1 MEDKKRKRTTL
12 ILLALLALL
21 IGLLIPFT
29 WRSFTA
35 VKASLVQENSLASK
49 ASETN
54 PKTIS
59 GGSLHGGWIPSS
71 TPTNRPNATSTA
83 TVPPLPT
90 STATHSTSSPQAPAF
105 TATYT
110 ATITLLPEATSTS
123 TASMAGSP
131 TPTDTSSAGYQPTV
145 TKTTQVILTSTQ
157 EVAKTES
164 PTATPGNPTMVL
176 VGSPEIAV
184 TPQASGSTST
194 PTVTVT
200 PPPPQTVVSTASQPL
215 LEAETPS
222 VQAPVIAP
230 TVGPAGNPRDYSTL
244 GIAFGLIAV
253 AAFFLYFSGTVISKR
268 KHL

>member
-29 WRSFTA
+29 WRSFKA

-71 TPTNRPNATSTA
+71 TPTNRPTATSTA
-83 TVPPLPT
+83 TAPPLPT
-90 STATHSTSSPQAPAF
+90 STATHSTSSPQAPAS

-110 ATITLLPEATSTS
+110 ATLTLLPEATSTS
-123 TASMAGSP
+123 TASMAASP
-131 TPTDTSSAGYQPTV
+131 TI

-164 PTATPGNPTMVL
+164 PTATPSNPTMAL
-176 VGSPEIAV
+176 VGSPEIAA

-200 PPPPQTVVSTASQPL
+200 PPPPQTIVSTASQPL

-253 AAFFLYFSGTVISKR
+253 AAFFLYFSGTVMSKR

>member
-29 WRSFTA
+29 WRSFKA

-71 TPTNRPNATSTA
+71 TPTNRPTATSTA

-90 STATHSTSSPQAPAF
+90 STATHSTSSPQAPAS

-110 ATITLLPEATSTS
+110 ATLTLLPEATSTS
-123 TASMAGSP
+123 TASMAASP
-131 TPTDTSSAGYQPTV
+131 TI

-164 PTATPGNPTMVL
+164 PTATPSNPTMAL
-176 VGSPEIAV
+176 VGSPEIAT

-200 PPPPQTVVSTASQPL
+200 PPPPQTIVSTASQPL

>member
-29 WRSFTA
+29 WRSFKA

-71 TPTNRPNATSTA
+71 TPTYRPTATSTA

-110 ATITLLPEATSTS
+110 ATLTLLPQATSTS
-123 TASMAGSP
+123 TASMAASP
-131 TPTDTSSAGYQPTV
+131 TI

-164 PTATPGNPTMVL
+164 PTATPSNPTMAL
-176 VGSPEIAV
+176 VGSPEIAA

-244 GIAFGLIAV
+244 GITFGLIAV

>member
-29 WRSFTA
+29 WRSFKA

-71 TPTNRPNATSTA
+71 TPTNRPTATSTA

-110 ATITLLPEATSTS
+110 ATLTLLPEATSTS
-123 TASMAGSP
+123 TASMAASP
-131 TPTDTSSAGYQPTV
+131 TI

-164 PTATPGNPTMVL
+164 PTATPSNPTMAL
-176 VGSPEIAV
+176 VGSPEIAA

-253 AAFFLYFSGTVISKR
+253 AAFFLYFSGTVMSKR

>member
-29 WRSFTA
+29 WRSFKA

-71 TPTNRPNATSTA
+71 TPTNRPTATSTA

-110 ATITLLPEATSTS
+110 ATLTLLPQATSTS
-123 TASMAGSP
+123 IASMAASP
-131 TPTDTSSAGYQPTV
+131 TI

-164 PTATPGNPTMVL
+164 PTATPSNPTMAL
-176 VGSPEIAV
+176 VGSPEIAA

-200 PPPPQTVVSTASQPL
+200 LPPPQTVVSTASQPL

>member
-29 WRSFTA
+29 WRSFKA

-71 TPTNRPNATSTA
+71 TPTNRPTATSTA

-90 STATHSTSSPQAPAF
+90 STATHSTSSPQAPAS

-110 ATITLLPEATSTS
+110 ATLTLLPEATSTS
-123 TASMAGSP
+123 AASMAASP
-131 TPTDTSSAGYQPTV
+131 TI

-164 PTATPGNPTMVL
+164 PTATPSNPTMAL
-176 VGSPEIAV
+176 VGSPEIAA

-253 AAFFLYFSGTVISKR
+253 AAFFLYFSGTVMSKR

>member
-29 WRSFTA
+29 WRSFKA

-71 TPTNRPNATSTA
+71 TPTYRPTATSTA

-90 STATHSTSSPQAPAF
+90 STATHSTSSPQAPAS

-110 ATITLLPEATSTS
+110 ATLTLLPEATSTS
-123 TASMAGSP
+123 TASMAASP
-131 TPTDTSSAGYQPTV
+131 TI

-164 PTATPGNPTMVL
+164 PTATPSNPTMAL
-176 VGSPEIAV
+176 VGSPEIAA

-244 GIAFGLIAV
+244 GITFGLIAV

>member
-29 WRSFTA
+29 WRSFKA

-71 TPTNRPNATSTA
+71 TPTNRPTATSTA

-110 ATITLLPEATSTS
+110 ATLTLLPEATSTS
-123 TASMAGSP
+123 TASMAASP
-131 TPTDTSSAGYQPTV
+131 TI

-164 PTATPGNPTMVL
+164 PTATPSNPTMAL
-176 VGSPEIAV
+176 VGSPEIAA

>member
-29 WRSFTA
+29 WRSFKA

-71 TPTNRPNATSTA
+71 TPTNRPTATSTA

-90 STATHSTSSPQAPAF
+90 STATHSTSSPQAPAS

-110 ATITLLPEATSTS
+110 ATLTLLPEATSTS
-123 TASMAGSP
+123 TASMAASP
-131 TPTDTSSAGYQPTV
+131 TI

-164 PTATPGNPTMVL
+164 PTATPSNPTMAL
-176 VGSPEIAV
+176 VGSPEIAA

-253 AAFFLYFSGTVISKR
+253 AAFFLYFSGTVMSKR

>member
-29 WRSFTA
+29 WRSFKA

-71 TPTNRPNATSTA
+71 TPTNRPTATSTA

-90 STATHSTSSPQAPAF
+90 STATHSTSSPQAPAS

-110 ATITLLPEATSTS
+110 ATLTLLPEATSTS
-123 TASMAGSP
+123 AASMAASP
-131 TPTDTSSAGYQPTV
+131 TI

-164 PTATPGNPTMVL
+164 PTATPSNPTMAL
-176 VGSPEIAV
+176 VGSPEIAT

-244 GIAFGLIAV
+244 GITFGLIAV

>member
-29 WRSFTA
+29 WRSFKA

-71 TPTNRPNATSTA
+71 TPTNRPTATSTA
-83 TVPPLPT
+83 TAPPLPT
-90 STATHSTSSPQAPAF
+90 STATHSTSSPQAPAS

-110 ATITLLPEATSTS
+110 ATLTLLPEATSTS
-123 TASMAGSP
+123 AASMAASP
-131 TPTDTSSAGYQPTV
+131 TI

-164 PTATPGNPTMVL
+164 PTATPSNPTMAL
-176 VGSPEIAV
+176 VGSPEIAT

-200 PPPPQTVVSTASQPL
+200 PPPPQTVVSTVSQPL

-253 AAFFLYFSGTVISKR
+253 AAFFLYFSGTVMSKR

>member
-29 WRSFTA
+29 WRSFKA

-71 TPTNRPNATSTA
+71 TPTNRPTATSTA

-90 STATHSTSSPQAPAF
+90 STATHSTSSPQAPAS

-110 ATITLLPEATSTS
+110 ATLTLLPEATSTS
-123 TASMAGSP
+123 AASMAASP
-131 TPTDTSSAGYQPTV
+131 TI

-157 EVAKTES
+157 EVARTES
-164 PTATPGNPTMVL
+164 PTATPSNPTMAL
-176 VGSPEIAV
+176 VGSPEIAA

>member
-1 MEDKKRKRTTL
+1 MEDKKRKRRTL

-29 WRSFTA
+29 WRSFKA

-71 TPTNRPNATSTA
+71 TPTNRPTATSTA

-90 STATHSTSSPQAPAF
+90 STATHSTSSPQAPAS

-110 ATITLLPEATSTS
+110 ATLTLLPEATSTS
-123 TASMAGSP
+123 AASMAASP
-131 TPTDTSSAGYQPTV
+131 TV
-145 TKTTQVILTSTQ
+145 IKTTQVILTSTQ

-164 PTATPGNPTMVL
+164 PTATPSNPTMAL
-176 VGSPEIAV
+176 VGSPEIAA

-253 AAFFLYFSGTVISKR
+253 AAFFLYFSGTVMSKR

>member
-29 WRSFTA
+29 WRSFKA

-71 TPTNRPNATSTA
+71 TPTNRPTATSTA

-90 STATHSTSSPQAPAF
+90 STATHSTSSPQAPAS

-110 ATITLLPEATSTS
+110 ATLTLLPEATSTS
-123 TASMAGSP
+123 AASMAASP
-131 TPTDTSSAGYQPTV
+131 TI

-164 PTATPGNPTMVL
+164 PTATPSNPTMAL
-176 VGSPEIAV
+176 VGSPEIAT

-200 PPPPQTVVSTASQPL
+200 TPPPQTIVSTASQPL
-215 LEAETPS
+215 IEAETPA
-222 VQAPVIAP
+222 VQVPAMAP

-244 GIAFGLIAV
+244 GITFGLIAV

>member
-29 WRSFTA
+29 WRSFKA

-71 TPTNRPNATSTA
+71 TPTNRPTATSTA
-83 TVPPLPT
+83 TAPPLPT
-90 STATHSTSSPQAPAF
+90 STATHSTSSPQAPAS

-110 ATITLLPEATSTS
+110 ATLTLLPEATSTS
-123 TASMAGSP
+123 TASMAASP
-131 TPTDTSSAGYQPTV
+131 TI

-164 PTATPGNPTMVL
+164 PTATPSNPTMAL
-176 VGSPEIAV
+176 VGSPEIAA

>member
-29 WRSFTA
+29 WRSFKA

-71 TPTNRPNATSTA
+71 TPTNRPTATSTA
-83 TVPPLPT
+83 TAPPLPT
-90 STATHSTSSPQAPAF
+90 STATHSTSSPQAPAS

-110 ATITLLPEATSTS
+110 ATLTLLPEATSTS
-123 TASMAGSP
+123 TASMAASP
-131 TPTDTSSAGYQPTV
+131 TI

-164 PTATPGNPTMVL
+164 PTATPSNPTMAL
-176 VGSPEIAV
+176 VGSPEIAA

-200 PPPPQTVVSTASQPL
+200 PPPPQTVVSTVSQPL

>member
-29 WRSFTA
+29 WRSFKA
-35 VKASLVQENSLASK
+35 VKASLVQESSLASK

-71 TPTNRPNATSTA
+71 TPTNRPTATSTA
-83 TVPPLPT
+83 TAPPLPT
-90 STATHSTSSPQAPAF
+90 STATHSTSSPQAPAS

-110 ATITLLPEATSTS
+110 ATLTLLPEATSTS
-123 TASMAGSP
+123 IASMAASP
-131 TPTDTSSAGYQPTV
+131 TI

-164 PTATPGNPTMVL
+164 PTATPSNPTMAL
-176 VGSPEIAV
+176 VGSPEIAA

-244 GIAFGLIAV
+244 GITFGLIAV
-253 AAFFLYFSGTVISKR
+253 AAFFLYFSGTVMSKR

>member
-29 WRSFTA
+29 WRSFKA

-71 TPTNRPNATSTA
+71 TPTNRPTATSTA
-83 TVPPLPT
+83 TAPPLPT
-90 STATHSTSSPQAPAF
+90 STATHSTSSPQAPAS

-110 ATITLLPEATSTS
+110 ATLTLLPEATSTS
-123 TASMAGSP
+123 AASMAASP
-131 TPTDTSSAGYQPTV
+131 TI

-164 PTATPGNPTMVL
+164 PTATPSNPTIAL
-176 VGSPEIAV
+176 VGSPEIAT

-200 PPPPQTVVSTASQPL
+200 PPPPQTIVSTASQPL

>member
-29 WRSFTA
+29 WRSFKA

-71 TPTNRPNATSTA
+71 TPTNRPTATSTA
-83 TVPPLPT
+83 TAPPLPT
-90 STATHSTSSPQAPAF
+90 STATHSTSSPQAPAS

-110 ATITLLPEATSTS
+110 ATLTLLPEATSTS
-123 TASMAGSP
+123 TASMAASP
-131 TPTDTSSAGYQPTV
+131 TI

-164 PTATPGNPTMVL
+164 PTATPSNPTMAL
-176 VGSPEIAV
+176 VGSPEIAT

-244 GIAFGLIAV
+244 GITFGLIAV

>member
-29 WRSFTA
+29 WRSFKA
-35 VKASLVQENSLASK
+35 VKTSLVQENSLASK

-71 TPTNRPNATSTA
+71 TPTNRPTATSTA

-110 ATITLLPEATSTS
+110 ATLTLLPQATSTS
-123 TASMAGSP
+123 IASMAASP
-131 TPTDTSSAGYQPTV
+131 TI

-164 PTATPGNPTMVL
+164 PTATPSNPTMAL
-176 VGSPEIAV
+176 VGSPEIAA

-253 AAFFLYFSGTVISKR
+253 AAFFLYFSGTVMSKR

>member
-12 ILLALLALL
+12 ILLALLAPL

-71 TPTNRPNATSTA
+71 TPTNRPTATSTA

-110 ATITLLPEATSTS
+110 ATLTLLPQATSTS
-123 TASMAGSP
+123 IASMAASP
-131 TPTDTSSAGYQPTV
+131 TI

-164 PTATPGNPTMVL
+164 PTATPSNPTMAL
-176 VGSPEIAV
+176 VGSPEIAA

-200 PPPPQTVVSTASQPL
+200 PPPPQTVVSTVSQPL

>member
-29 WRSFTA
+29 WRSFKA

-71 TPTNRPNATSTA
+71 TPTNRPTATSTA

-90 STATHSTSSPQAPAF
+90 STATHSTSSPQAPAS

-110 ATITLLPEATSTS
+110 ATLTLLPEATSTS
-123 TASMAGSP
+123 SASMAASP
-131 TPTDTSSAGYQPTV
+131 TV
-145 TKTTQVILTSTQ
+145 IKTTQVILTSTQ

-164 PTATPGNPTMVL
+164 PTATPSNPTMAL
-176 VGSPEIAV
+176 VGSPEIAA

>member
-29 WRSFTA
+29 WRSFKA
-35 VKASLVQENSLASK
+35 VKASLEQENSLAGK
-49 ASETN
+49 ASEAN

-71 TPTNRPNATSTA
+71 TPTYRPTATSTA

-90 STATHSTSSPQAPAF
+90 STATHSTSSPQAPAS

-110 ATITLLPEATSTS
+110 ATLTLLPEATSTS
-123 TASMAGSP
+123 AASMAASP
-131 TPTDTSSAGYQPTV
+131 TI

-164 PTATPGNPTMVL
+164 PTATPSNPTMAL
-176 VGSPEIAV
+176 VGSPEIAA

>member
-29 WRSFTA
+29 WRSFKA

-71 TPTNRPNATSTA
+71 TPTNRPTATSTA

-90 STATHSTSSPQAPAF
+90 STATHSTSSPQAPAS

-110 ATITLLPEATSTS
+110 ATLTLLPEATSTS
-123 TASMAGSP
+123 AASMAASP
-131 TPTDTSSAGYQPTV
+131 TV
-145 TKTTQVILTSTQ
+145 IKTTQVILTSTQ

-164 PTATPGNPTMVL
+164 PTATPSNPTMAL
-176 VGSPEIAV
+176 VGSPEIAA

>member
-29 WRSFTA
+29 WRSFKA

-71 TPTNRPNATSTA
+71 TPTNRPTATSTA

-110 ATITLLPEATSTS
+110 ATLTLLPEATSTS
-123 TASMAGSP
+123 AASMAASP
-131 TPTDTSSAGYQPTV
+131 TI

-164 PTATPGNPTMVL
+164 PTATPSNPTMAL
-176 VGSPEIAV
+176 VGSPEIAT

-253 AAFFLYFSGTVISKR
+253 AAFFLYFSGTVMSKR

>member
-29 WRSFTA
+29 WRSFKA

-71 TPTNRPNATSTA
+71 TPTNRPTATSTA

-110 ATITLLPEATSTS
+110 ATLTLLPQATSTS
-123 TASMAGSP
+123 AASMAASP
-131 TPTDTSSAGYQPTV
+131 TI

-164 PTATPGNPTMVL
+164 PTATPSNPTMAL
-176 VGSPEIAV
+176 VGSPEIAT

-200 PPPPQTVVSTASQPL
+200 TPPPQTIVSTASQPL

-244 GIAFGLIAV
+244 GITFGLIAV

>member
-29 WRSFTA
+29 WRSFKA

-110 ATITLLPEATSTS
+110 ATLTLLPEATSTS
-123 TASMAGSP
+123 TASMAASP
-131 TPTDTSSAGYQPTV
+131 TI

-164 PTATPGNPTMVL
+164 PTATPSNPTMAL
-176 VGSPEIAV
+176 VGSPEIAT

-200 PPPPQTVVSTASQPL
+200 PPPPQTIVSTASQPL

>member
-29 WRSFTA
+29 WRSFKA

-71 TPTNRPNATSTA
+71 TPTNRPTATSTA

-90 STATHSTSSPQAPAF
+90 STATHSTSSPQAPAS

-110 ATITLLPEATSTS
+110 ATLTLLPQATSTS
-123 TASMAGSP
+123 IASMAASP
-131 TPTDTSSAGYQPTV
+131 TI

-164 PTATPGNPTMVL
+164 PTATPSNPTMAL
-176 VGSPEIAV
+176 VGSPEIAA

>member
-29 WRSFTA
+29 WRSFKA

-71 TPTNRPNATSTA
+71 TPTNRPTATSTA

-90 STATHSTSSPQAPAF
+90 STATHSTSSPQAPAS

-110 ATITLLPEATSTS
+110 ATLTLLPEATSTS
-123 TASMAGSP
+123 TASMAASP
-131 TPTDTSSAGYQPTV
+131 TI

-164 PTATPGNPTMVL
+164 PTATPSNPTMAL
-176 VGSPEIAV
+176 VGSPEIAA

-244 GIAFGLIAV
+244 GITFGLIAV

>member
-29 WRSFTA
+29 WRSFKA

-71 TPTNRPNATSTA
+71 TPTNRPTATSTA
-83 TVPPLPT
+83 TAPPLPT
-90 STATHSTSSPQAPAF
+90 STATHSTSSPQAPAS

-110 ATITLLPEATSTS
+110 ATLTLLPEATSTS
-123 TASMAGSP
+123 TASMAASP
-131 TPTDTSSAGYQPTV
+131 TI

-164 PTATPGNPTMVL
+164 PTATPSNPTMAL
-176 VGSPEIAV
+176 VGSPEIAA

-244 GIAFGLIAV
+244 GITFGLIAV

>member
-29 WRSFTA
+29 WRSFKA

-71 TPTNRPNATSTA
+71 TPTNRPTATSTA

-90 STATHSTSSPQAPAF
+90 STATHSTSSPQAPAS

-110 ATITLLPEATSTS
+110 ATLTLLPQATSTS
-123 TASMAGSP
+123 TASMAASP
-131 TPTDTSSAGYQPTV
+131 TI

-164 PTATPGNPTMVL
+164 PTATPSNPTMAL
-176 VGSPEIAV
+176 VGSPEIAT

-200 PPPPQTVVSTASQPL
+200 PPPPQTVVSTVSQPL

-253 AAFFLYFSGTVISKR
+253 AAFFLYFSGTVMSKR

>member
-29 WRSFTA
+29 WRSFKA

-71 TPTNRPNATSTA
+71 TPTNRPTATSTA

-110 ATITLLPEATSTS
+110 ATLTLLPQATSTS
-123 TASMAGSP
+123 TASMAASP
-131 TPTDTSSAGYQPTV
+131 TI

-164 PTATPGNPTMVL
+164 PTATPSNPTMAL
-176 VGSPEIAV
+176 VGSPEIAT

>member
-29 WRSFTA
+29 WRSFKA

-71 TPTNRPNATSTA
+71 TPTNRPTATSTA

-90 STATHSTSSPQAPAF
+90 STATHSTSSPQAPAS

-110 ATITLLPEATSTS
+110 ATLTLLPEATSTS
-123 TASMAGSP
+123 AASMAASP
-131 TPTDTSSAGYQPTV
+131 TV
-145 TKTTQVILTSTQ
+145 IKTTQVILTSTQ

-164 PTATPGNPTMVL
+164 PTATPSNPTMAL
-176 VGSPEIAV
+176 VGSPEIAA

-200 PPPPQTVVSTASQPL
+200 PPPPQTVVSTVSQPL

-253 AAFFLYFSGTVISKR
+253 AAFFLYFSGTVMSKR

>member
-29 WRSFTA
+29 WRSFKA
-35 VKASLVQENSLASK
+35 VKASLVQEKSLASK
-49 ASETN
+49 GPETN

-71 TPTNRPNATSTA
+71 TPTNRPTATSTA

-90 STATHSTSSPQAPAF
+90 STATHSTSSPQAPAS

-110 ATITLLPEATSTS
+110 ATLTLLPEATSTS
-123 TASMAGSP
+123 TASMAASP
-131 TPTDTSSAGYQPTV
+131 TI

-164 PTATPGNPTMVL
+164 PTATPSNPTMAL
-176 VGSPEIAV
+176 VGSPEIAA

-244 GIAFGLIAV
+244 GITFGLIAV

>member
-29 WRSFTA
+29 WRSFKA

-90 STATHSTSSPQAPAF
+90 STATHSTSSPQAPAS

-110 ATITLLPEATSTS
+110 ATLTLLPEATSTS
-123 TASMAGSP
+123 TASMAASP
-131 TPTDTSSAGYQPTV
+131 TI

-164 PTATPGNPTMVL
+164 PTATPSNPTMAL
-176 VGSPEIAV
+176 VGSPEIAA

-200 PPPPQTVVSTASQPL
+200 PPPPQTIVSTASQPL

-244 GIAFGLIAV
+244 GITFGLIAV

>member
-29 WRSFTA
+29 WRSFKA

-71 TPTNRPNATSTA
+71 TPTNRPTATSTA

-90 STATHSTSSPQAPAF
+90 STATHSTSSPQAPAS

-110 ATITLLPEATSTS
+110 ATLTLLPEATSTS
-123 TASMAGSP
+123 TASMAASP
-131 TPTDTSSAGYQPTV
+131 TI

-164 PTATPGNPTMVL
+164 PTATPSNPTMAL
-176 VGSPEIAV
+176 VGSPEIAA

>member
-29 WRSFTA
+29 WRSFKA

-71 TPTNRPNATSTA
+71 TPTNRPTATSTA

-110 ATITLLPEATSTS
+110 ATLTLLPQATSTS
-123 TASMAGSP
+123 IASMAASP
-131 TPTDTSSAGYQPTV
+131 TI

-164 PTATPGNPTMVL
+164 PTATPSNPTMAL
-176 VGSPEIAV
+176 VGSPEIAA

>member
-29 WRSFTA
+29 WRSFKA

-71 TPTNRPNATSTA
+71 TPTYRPTATSTA

-110 ATITLLPEATSTS
+110 ATLTLLPQATSTS
-123 TASMAGSP
+123 TASMAASP
-131 TPTDTSSAGYQPTV
+131 TI

-164 PTATPGNPTMVL
+164 PTATPSNPTMAL
-176 VGSPEIAV
+176 VGSPEIAA

-200 PPPPQTVVSTASQPL
+200 PPPPQTVVSTVSQPL

-244 GIAFGLIAV
+244 GITFGLIAV

>member
-29 WRSFTA
+29 WRSFKA

-71 TPTNRPNATSTA
+71 TPTYRPTATSTA

-110 ATITLLPEATSTS
+110 ATLTLLPQATSTS
-123 TASMAGSP
+123 IASMAASP
-131 TPTDTSSAGYQPTV
+131 TI

-164 PTATPGNPTMVL
+164 PTATPSNPTMAL
-176 VGSPEIAV
+176 VGSPEIAA